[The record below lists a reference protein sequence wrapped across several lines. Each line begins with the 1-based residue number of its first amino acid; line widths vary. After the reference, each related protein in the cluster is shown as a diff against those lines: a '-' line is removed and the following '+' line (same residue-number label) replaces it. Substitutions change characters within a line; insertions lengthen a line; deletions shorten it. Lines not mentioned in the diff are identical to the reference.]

1 MPELDRQ
8 NLDEEFNLP
17 DQEQEGP
24 DEFEVEF
31 EKENS
36 TEQLLRD
43 NIERANGILDQVEEE
58 MGNGNFSAR
67 LVEVAGQILNTITNS
82 IKEIQTK
89 ENNQA
94 VLLLKA
100 RMVEMKRYELTLK
113 EKTINKPTN
122 QNLIIANREDVLK
135 LIEENKKE
143 KEEENEEN

>member
-8 NLDEEFNLP
+8 NLDNEFDLP
-17 DQEQEGP
+17 DQEQECP

-31 EKENS
+31 DKENS

-58 MGNGNFSAR
+58 MTNGNFSAR

-113 EKTINKPTN
+113 EKKINKPTN

-135 LIEENKKE
+135 LIEENKKDKEE
-143 KEEENEEN
+143 KEE